1 MRSLS
6 LFALA
11 LAACATT
18 PKAEGPAPLETGA
31 WNDVDAD
38 QVAEALIGAAKQAA
52 FAETWS
58 AAHQG
63 KTPKLRLYPIRNRSA
78 EYINHRFFTKR
89 LEAALVAT
97 KKVEVVLA
105 VDEQPKTSDGELEDV
120 RDQADDKAQ
129 GRHDADVD
137 LVLNGWILTQE
148 ESDATATVRS
158 YLTTLEV
165 VEVASE
171 KKLWLGEKR
180 IRKRIER

>member
-1 MRSLS
+1 
-6 LFALA
+6 LF
-11 LAACATT
+11 LAACAST
-18 PKAEGPAPLETGA
+18 PKGEGAAPLETGV

-38 QVAEALIGAAKQAA
+38 QVAEALIGAAKEAA
-52 FAETWS
+52 FAEAWS
-58 AAHQG
+58 TAHQG
-63 KTPKLRLYPIRNRSA
+63 KTPKLRLYPIRNRST

-97 KKVEVVLA
+97 KKVEVLMA
-105 VDEQPKTSDGELEDV
+105 VEEKQKTSDGELEDV
-120 RDQADDKAQ
+120 RDQADDKSQ

-158 YLTTLEV
+158 YLTT
-165 VEVASE
+165 VEVMDVATE
-171 KKLWLGEKR
+171 KKLWIGEKR